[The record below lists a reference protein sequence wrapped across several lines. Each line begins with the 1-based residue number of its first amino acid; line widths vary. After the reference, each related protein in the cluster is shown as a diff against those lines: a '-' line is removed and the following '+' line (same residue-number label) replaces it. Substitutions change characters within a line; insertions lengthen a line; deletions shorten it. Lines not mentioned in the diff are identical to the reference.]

1 MSHAHQSPARAL
13 GSCPRELGSARH
25 TSARHTSAR
34 HTSAIAEGVFEHEL
48 EGLATRRARRHLGQ
62 PLLRQR
68 AVDEGADVAARE
80 AEWLESER
88 QAHLIHQIDE
98 ALRQQR
104 ARVLACG

>member
-13 GSCPRELGSARH
+13 GSCPRELG
-25 TSARHTSAR
+25 SARHTSAR

-88 QAHLIHQIDE
+88 QAHL
-98 ALRQQR
+98 
-104 ARVLACG
+104 